1 MNIFGIAS
9 GVIKLFNNVA
19 GFLREKNLM
28 EAGAAKQQIKEIAK
42 TKRLCKMPVN
52 MPRLLAILCV
62 SVLISSCSLSGVE
75 RIDAGC
81 EIWRNY
87 TPSISS
93 QDTEKTVR
101 SVIVFNETMEKACD
115 F

>member
-42 TKRLCKMPVN
+42 TKKVMQDARKHVENVRNNMRKRVN
-52 MPRLLAILCV
+52 DELL
-62 SVLISSCSLSGVE
+62 SKWS
-75 RIDAGC
+75 RKD
-81 EIWRNY
+81 
-87 TPSISS
+87 
-93 QDTEKTVR
+93 
-101 SVIVFNETMEKACD
+101 
-115 F
+115 